1 MNRCTKLPIPAFT
14 ILLFIMSSVT
24 PDGAAADCFD
34 REDAPGR
41 VCLFVG
47 GEDTSPYSF
56 IPTLNRGNSETLWV
70 TEGDSEEESVH
81 IFETYIRH
89 DLPDTILDVDEALE
103 EAFLQVLYLEN
114 SNRDEAETGSRELR
128 CHPVTSSWSEAET
141 NWLNRPSLG
150 PEVDIVTGI
159 DDFGFLT
166 CDVTSLVAGWIAG
179 ATENRGIGLSTSIDL
194 SMGFPSF
201 ESGAMEFSKPTLVVL
216 TTPVA
221 LDDFDT
227 DGIVDAEDNCPEVA
241 NGDQLDFDEDGVGDA
256 CDNCIEKANADQ
268 LDTDGDL
275 YGNVCDGDLNGDG
288 LPFVGQPDLNH
299 LRLSLGKR
307 RSDADCIADD
317 GTFTAA
323 CEEFNLNGDAV
334 IFIGQPDL
342 AAFRQMLGKRAGPS
356 AFHP

>member
-1 MNRCTKLPIPAFT
+1 MTFQKLTLGLVFASALGT
-14 ILLFIMSSVT
+14 MT
-24 PDGAAADCFD
+24 PELARADCFD

-41 VCLFVG
+41 ICLYTS

-56 IPTLNRGNSETLWV
+56 IPTVPRGNSDRLWV
-70 TEGDSEEESVH
+70 TNGDAEEGSVH
-81 IFETYIRH
+81 IFESYIRH
-89 DLPDTILDVDEALE
+89 DLPDPILEPGQLLE
-103 EAFLQVLYLEN
+103 EATLQLLYFD
-114 SNRDEAETGSRELR
+114 SSTRDENESGTRELR
-128 CHPVTSSWSEAET
+128 CHPVTSDWSEADT
-141 NWLNRPSLG
+141 DWLSRPSLG
-150 PEVDIVTGI
+150 PELDVITGI
-159 DDFGFLT
+159 DDFGFVV
-166 CDVTSLVAGWIAG
+166 CDVTPLVDDWISG
-179 ATENRGIGLSTSIDL
+179 ASENRGIGLTTSLDL

-201 ESGAMEFSKPTLVVL
+201 EANVMEFSKPTLIVV
-216 TTPVA
+216 TTPA
-221 LDDFDT
+221 PEDDFDV
-227 DGIVDAEDNCPEVA
+227 DGVVDAEDNCPEIA
-241 NGDQLDFDEDGVGDA
+241 NADQFDFDDDGVGDA

-275 YGNVCDGDLNGDG
+275 FGNVCDGDLNGDG

-307 RSDADCIADD
+307 RSDMDCIADD
-317 GTFTAA
+317 GTFTAS